1 MSATNSAL
9 ELELR
14 DLLGRIVPLPADFS
28 ADADLLDELALE
40 SAQIMEF
47 VMEVED
53 RFDIVIDQQRLAE
66 VRSIAQMAAVVRQA
80 AA

>member
-1 MSATNSAL
+1 MDSPL

-14 DLLGRIVPLPADFS
+14 ELLGHITPLPPDF
-28 ADADLLDELALE
+28 APDTDLLDALALE

-53 RFDIVIDQQRLAE
+53 RFDIIIDQGQLAE
-66 VRSIAQMAAVVRQA
+66 VRNIAQLAVIVSQA

>member
-1 MSATNSAL
+1 MDSSV

-14 DLLGRIVPLPADFS
+14 ELLARITSLPADFT
-28 ADADLLDELALE
+28 ADSDLLDALALE

-53 RFDIVIDQQRLAE
+53 HFDIIIDQRQLAE
-66 VRSIAQMAAVVRQA
+66 VRNIAQMAAVVDKA
-80 AA
+80 SA

>member
-1 MSATNSAL
+1 MNSAL

-14 DLLGRIVPLPADFS
+14 ELLGGITPLPADFTP
-28 ADADLLDELALE
+28 DTDLLDALALE

-53 RFDIVIDQQRLAE
+53 RFDIIIDQRQLAE
-66 VRSIAQMAAVVRQA
+66 VRNIAQLAAVVGKA
-80 AA
+80 LA

>member
-1 MSATNSAL
+1 MDSPL

-14 DLLGRIVPLPADFS
+14 ELLVGITPLPPDFS
-28 ADADLLDELALE
+28 AETDLLDALALE

-53 RFDIVIDQQRLAE
+53 RFDIIIDQRQLAE
-66 VRSIAQMAAVVRQA
+66 VRNIAQMAAVVGKA
-80 AA
+80 KA

>member
-1 MSATNSAL
+1 MDSPL

-14 DLLGRIVPLPADFS
+14 ELLAGITPLPPNFS
-28 ADADLLDELALE
+28 AETDLLDALALE

-53 RFDIVIDQQRLAE
+53 RFDIIIDQRQLAE
-66 VRSIAQMAAVVRQA
+66 VRNIAQMAAVVGKA
-80 AA
+80 KA

>member
-1 MSATNSAL
+1 MDRRV

-14 DLLGRIVPLPADFS
+14 ELLAGIAPLPADFS
-28 ADADLLDELALE
+28 SQTDLLDALALE

-53 RFDIVIDQQRLAE
+53 RFDIVIDQRRLAE
-66 VRSIAQMAAVVRQA
+66 VRNLDQMAAVVRQA
-80 AA
+80 RT

>member
-1 MSATNSAL
+1 MDSPL

-14 DLLGRIVPLPADFS
+14 ELLAGITALPPDFTADT
-28 ADADLLDELALE
+28 DLLDALALE

-53 RFDIVIDQQRLAE
+53 RFDIIIDQRQLAE
-66 VRSIAQMAAVVRQA
+66 VRNIAQLAAVVGKA
-80 AA
+80 VA

>member
-1 MSATNSAL
+1 NAMDSPL

-14 DLLGRIVPLPADFS
+14 ELLGGITPLPPDFTS
-28 ADADLLDELALE
+28 DTDLLDALALE

-53 RFDIVIDQQRLAE
+53 RFDIIIDQRQLAE
-66 VRSIAQMAAVVRQA
+66 VRNIAQLAAVVGKA
-80 AA
+80 VA

>member
-1 MSATNSAL
+1 MDSPV

-14 DLLGRIVPLPADFS
+14 ELLARITPLPADFDS
-28 ADADLLDELALE
+28 DTDLLDALALE

-53 RFDIVIDQQRLAE
+53 HFDIIIDQRQLAE
-66 VRSIAQMAAVVRQA
+66 VRNIAQMAAVVGKA
-80 AA
+80 SA

>member
-1 MSATNSAL
+1 MDSPL

-14 DLLGRIVPLPADFS
+14 ELLAGITPLPPDFS
-28 ADADLLDELALE
+28 AETDLLDALALE

-53 RFDIVIDQQRLAE
+53 RFDIIIDQRQLAE
-66 VRSIAQMAAVVRQA
+66 VRNIAQMAAVVGKA
-80 AA
+80 KA

>member
-1 MSATNSAL
+1 MDSPV

-14 DLLGRIVPLPADFS
+14 ELLARITPLPADFT
-28 ADADLLDELALE
+28 ADTDLLDALALE

-53 RFDIVIDQQRLAE
+53 HFDLIIDQRQLAE
-66 VRSIAQMAAVVRQA
+66 VRNIAQMAAVVGKA
-80 AA
+80 SA